1 MFGRPESKVLFRAI
15 ARTAA
20 YSAAALFV
28 FSFTAVADNCRILM
42 VREGGTDAASGMP
55 SGKLAIN
62 AGFLSGVAEGTTGVV
77 WRKNKYQ
84 GQLEVADFE
93 VTEVTPYDATCRYTV
108 RHPSLFVL
116 KKDRASLT
124 PVEPEEADIL
134 ARGMTALENREC
146 FEALLFFERIFCST
160 QDNAFVQQQIAECRR
175 QVEQRL
181 SGGLSE
187 EEKRHVRAKMWD
199 DLEIAQGHHEHK
211 NDLAADMYVSVILAA
226 DSGNATAAALRD
238 SIPPQDLSAL
248 FSPERCK

>member
-1 MFGRPESKVLFRAI
+1 MLGRPESTVLVRAI
-15 ARTAA
+15 IRTAA
-20 YSAAALFV
+20 YSATALVVFFFSAA
-28 FSFTAVADNCRILM
+28 ADNYRLLM
-42 VREGGTDAASGMP
+42 VREGGVDAASGMP
-55 SGKLAIN
+55 TGKLVIN
-62 AGFLSGVAEGTTGVV
+62 AGFLDGVSEGMSGVV

-93 VTEVTPYDATCRYTV
+93 VVEVTPYDATCKYIV

-124 PVEPEEADIL
+124 PAAPDEADIL
-134 ARGMTALENREC
+134 ARGITALEKREC

-160 QDNAFVQQQIAECRR
+160 QDNGFVQQQIGECRR

-187 EEKRHVRAKMWD
+187 EEKRDVRGKMWD

-211 NDLAADMYVSVILAA
+211 NDLAADMYVNIILAV

-238 SIPPQDLSAL
+238 SIPEQDLSAL